1 MTKQLSL
8 VETQTHAKILEKW
21 DMEVLANKYYLPFA
35 WSVCLERALPFAEDG
50 LKPIQ
55 RKIVWTGYKE
65 GLTDKSKFM
74 KSATFE
80 GKVMQYSPH
89 SGSYASICNIAGT
102 IPEWQPRDIRLPLIE
117 IKGSLGGLDSEPASS
132 RYTELRLTKYAM
144 ELLKEVNEN
153 AVDLV
158 PNYNNEDVEPIKLPA
173 RFPVALI
180 NGIPSAMAVGFACN
194 SPSHNPTE
202 IMDAVIALIDGE
214 INKKEVNVEKYIKGP
229 DFNCGCE
236 ILPYDVKDEE
246 RKNTISQYLKTGSGI
261 FTMRSIWEECE
272 RERGQ
277 IRLHFTH
284 LPYKVSPSKVMDEIK
299 KKIEKGEFSEIVDM
313 KDLSDLEIPVNLE
326 IVLKKG
332 VPADIVIAELFKK
345 TSLQCTFA
353 VNMTMI
359 DGNEPKQLG
368 IQEFLQS
375 FIQFRKVCTRRK
387 LEFRSKKLKDKLHLQ
402 NAVSAILLDIDKAIG
417 IIRNSNNAQSAK
429 NNLMREFKIDEI
441 QAKHILSLQLIRLTK
456 ADKHEIETEIKELTR
471 KIKEIDK
478 VLSSNKLFLEFI
490 KKELEE
496 TREVVK
502 DKRRCKIGKLE
513 KVSKGNVKSPTKTT
527 SSTATFSFNIDNDK
541 KTITVC
547 DNGKY
552 ALNGGTEQTGKIF
565 VVGAKK
571 SAYASIY
578 DVLPDKPQ
586 KLSKFKIGTAV
597 KGVLPN
603 TGYAFIIGKG
613 GICKLIDCSQATYKP
628 NMRLLKEDIDTI
640 YLFNEKQGEIEVEYK
655 QSRKS
660 KKIINIADLEC
671 KSATH
676 GGVSM
681 FKGEILSTKEI

>member
-1 MTKQLSL
+1 MVDAQS
-8 VETQTHAKILEKW
+8 HAKYLETW

-55 RKIVWTGYKE
+55 RKVVWTGYKE

-89 SGSYASICNIAGT
+89 SGAYNSICNIAGT

-117 IKGSLGGLDSEPASS
+117 IKGSLGGLDSDPASS
-132 RYTELRLTKYAM
+132 RYTELRLTKYSM

-158 PNYNNEDVEPIKLPA
+158 PNYNNEDVEPVKLPA

-194 SPSHNPTE
+194 LPSHNPTE
-202 IMDAVIALIDGE
+202 IMDATIALVDGE
-214 INKKEVNVEKYIKGP
+214 ISKQDVNVEKYIKGP
-229 DFNCGCE
+229 DFNCGCD
-236 ILPYDVKDEE
+236 ILPYDVKDEK

-261 FTMRSIWEECE
+261 FTMRSVWEEE
-272 RERGQ
+272 EAKGQ
-277 IRLHFTH
+277 IHLHFTH

-326 IVLKKG
+326 IILKKG
-332 VPADIVIAELFKK
+332 VPADIVISELLKK

-359 DGNEPKQLG
+359 DNNEPKQLG

-375 FIQFRKVCTRRK
+375 FIQFRKTCTRRK

-429 NNLMREFKIDEI
+429 NNLMREFKIDET
-441 QAKHILSLQLIRLTK
+441 QAKYILSLQLSRLTK
-456 ADKHEIETEIKELTR
+456 ADKHEIEADIKELMR

-490 KKELEE
+490 KIELEE
-496 TREVVK
+496 TREIVK
-502 DKRRCKIGKLE
+502 DKRRCKIGKVEKIAKSE
-513 KVSKGNVKSPTKTT
+513 KVVKATT
-527 SSTATFSFNIDNDK
+527 PATTFSFELDNDK

-547 DNGKY
+547 DNGRY
-552 ALNGGTEQTGKIF
+552 ALNGDTEQTGKIF

-578 DVLPDKPQ
+578 DVLPGKTQ
-586 KLSKFKIGTAV
+586 KLSKFKIGTGV

-628 NMRLLKEDIDTI
+628 NMRLLKEDIAAI
-640 YLFNEKQGEIEVEYK
+640 YLFGEKEGGVEIEYK
-655 QSRKS
+655 QARKS
-660 KKIINIADLEC
+660 KKTISMADLEC

-681 FKGEILSTKEI
+681 FKGEILSTKEL